1 MRRINHA
8 IITRSFSTTRARG
21 SRESRESRTNGKAAD
36 FAGSASGYGDGPPP
50 MTYTDN
56 PVYSVYDPRHV
67 YHLTREAAAG
77 LAWLAG
83 NYHRREERAARE
95 KRALAEEIMRSV
107 ERQTKAEEEFLLA
120 VRAKAMDELEV
131 LRTETRGRSDAV
143 LSAAREGAKVPEG
156 GGEGGGGGGD
166 GGMHGAEGASSG
178 SNSKNTRSGSD
189 DCNIDNSSQHGGR
202 MNRHYHN
209 SNQVHETASVTVDFG
224 SGSVGL
230 ALEELLGERGV
241 RVKDVH
247 PGGAGFQAGI
257 KPGDIIQ
264 SIEGQA
270 MTGVADAVEALPR
283 AKADGVATLEFVL
296 FRPKVST

>member
-1 MRRINHA
+1 
-8 IITRSFSTTRARG
+8 
-21 SRESRESRTNGKAAD
+21 
-36 FAGSASGYGDGPPP
+36 
-50 MTYTDN
+50 
-56 PVYSVYDPRHV
+56 
-67 YHLTREAAAG
+67 
-77 LAWLAG
+77 
-83 NYHRREERAARE
+83 
-95 KRALAEEIMRSV
+95 
-107 ERQTKAEEEFLLA
+107 
-120 VRAKAMDELEV
+120 
-131 LRTETRGRSDAV
+131 
-143 LSAAREGAKVPEG
+143 
-156 GGEGGGGGGD
+156 
-166 GGMHGAEGASSG
+166 
-178 SNSKNTRSGSD
+178 
-189 DCNIDNSSQHGGR
+189 